1 MKRDLFKARV
11 SFNSVWQQRICHASQ
26 FCMAIV
32 DILTGVG
39 RDELYPPL
47 DAMWF
52 RRSVMCPDIS
62 LDPIWAVCLKSVGDP
77 IIDRSILGLTR
88 DWFFPV
94 VDPPGTQQVKH
105 CESQDDSDEF
115 IPTKFRAIQ
124 LVIMILIVDK
134 TQLQRNSLVIT
145 RSTRHLQDR
154 ELHCLSSMV
163 PGAVLLF
170 SDWRNWINFD

>member
-1 MKRDLFKARV
+1 MSGNEDDVNDERKHLDPGLTLMSCLKENQLLQMKRDLFKARV

-62 LDPIWAVCLKSVGDP
+62 LDPI
-77 IIDRSILGLTR
+77 
-88 DWFFPV
+88 
-94 VDPPGTQQVKH
+94 
-105 CESQDDSDEF
+105 
-115 IPTKFRAIQ
+115 
-124 LVIMILIVDK
+124 
-134 TQLQRNSLVIT
+134 
-145 RSTRHLQDR
+145 
-154 ELHCLSSMV
+154 
-163 PGAVLLF
+163 
-170 SDWRNWINFD
+170 